1 MNQLYRVQEFNW
13 GGLHQNSL
21 EKTIVDNY
29 VKKITDYEA
38 LCRCVENELLVSM
51 RGYVVCSWYNHWTSI
66 IIEDI
71 FKDHVNVLPAV
82 GLVKKIDFFVRDV
95 PFDLKVTYLPE
106 GYLSEKRKAAGH
118 RPELTLLK
126 RTARTHGLS
135 ISADLAD
142 AALLQDLWAK
152 VSDHPSPTCKQLI
165 AELVNLRNALVSE
178 IERSPDDLIRWL
190 YENQG
195 DRRFDASNRCWSTN
209 YGIISIL
216 GNSSERSRSWKRRFA
231 VTWTVAATIRGGEL
245 SSIGKVNA
253 IRPFQTCWLSG
264 TVRNECLAR
273 FVNPSTVRTHG
284 RRVEEARRE
293 GRNAALPQSL
303 DPGPDQ
309 NGGNDASAQSW
320 TQPGQAS
327 HRARKSLNISRRCAQ
342 TNNNKS
348 TWKQIRIPLLAAL
361 YAISRSKR
369 ISTSGSDTRSGSGAG
384 KGAAGTG
391 ADPRGIIGSA
401 S

>member
-1 MNQLYRVQEFNW
+1 MPLSFAQAVSLFKEDRLNELCADVEGKRFLKLRSLSRTEHLERLFQTAGIAKPDVGARQLFEAAFNGGINTATIETCVREVYREEREQRRAKETDLVNQLYRVQEFNW

-195 DRRFDASNRCWSTN
+195 DRRFDASNRLFLVLVDQRN
-209 YGIISIL
+209 YFD
-216 GNSSERSRSWKRRFA
+216 SWKLKRA
-231 VTWTVAATIRGGEL
+231 KPLMEEKIRGYLDGCGHNPGRRIEFDWQGE
-245 SSIGKVNA
+245 
-253 IRPFQTCWLSG
+253 RY
-264 TVRNECLAR
+264 
-273 FVNPSTVRTHG
+273 STVSD
-284 RRVEEARRE
+284 
-293 GRNAALPQSL
+293 ALVVRHSSQ
-303 DPGPDQ
+303 
-309 NGGNDASAQSW
+309 
-320 TQPGQAS
+320 
-327 HRARKSLNISRRCAQ
+327 
-342 TNNNKS
+342 
-348 TWKQIRIPLLAAL
+348 
-361 YAISRSKR
+361 
-369 ISTSGSDTRSGSGAG
+369 
-384 KGAAGTG
+384 
-391 ADPRGIIGSA
+391 
-401 S
+401 